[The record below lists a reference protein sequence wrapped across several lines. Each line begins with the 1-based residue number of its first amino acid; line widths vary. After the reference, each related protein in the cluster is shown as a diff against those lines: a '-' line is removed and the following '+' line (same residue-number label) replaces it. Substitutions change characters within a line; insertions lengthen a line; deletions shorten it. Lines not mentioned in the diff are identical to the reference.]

1 MIKSGITVRKAGE
14 ILELSVSSLYYH
26 CIKVKQDKAVAD
38 MIGDIAFKYTFYG
51 YRRINAVIQSQGIVV
66 NHKKIYRIYRS
77 LNLQRQKPKRKKKLI
92 TVEYALIEALYCNH
106 IWAVDFLFDAVL
118 DGRIIKILT
127 VEDIFSRFSLGIDC
141 GFSIPAKVV
150 IEVLKDCIGLYGI
163 PGIIRTDQGSEFR
176 SLTFERF
183 IQKYGIRHEFTEKG
197 SPWQNGMIESF
208 NGKLRDEC
216 LNRNLFEN
224 LTQ

>member
-1 MIKSGITVRKAGE
+1 M
-14 ILELSVSSLYYH
+14 
-26 CIKVKQDKAVAD
+26 KQDRALAD
-38 MIGDIAFKYTFYG
+38 MIRNVAFKYTFYG
-51 YRRINAVIQSQGIVV
+51 YRRIHAVIQSQGIVV

-163 PGIIRTDQGSEFR
+163 PGIIRTDQGPEFGV
-176 SLTFERF
+176 LL
-183 IQKYGIRHEFTEKG
+183 
-197 SPWQNGMIESF
+197 
-208 NGKLRDEC
+208 LRDSFK
-216 LNRNLFEN
+216 NMGYDMNL
-224 LTQ
+224 LRKVAHGKMA